1 MAQNNDS
8 IRRACKEFEQD
19 LVLYYYGERGREESK
34 ELENHLEGCG
44 SCRQFLADLRRLLP
58 LTVKPDDPPQ
68 PFWENYSKEMQER
81 LAAIAQRGRWWR
93 DLASLFRPW
102 PVPALATAL
111 VLILA
116 LTLTFGKRIWR
127 SQDLPP
133 DEEAVLEILPMA
145 ENLDFFKAM
154 DLLDS
159 MDLLEDTGGPGNGS
173 V

>member
-1 MAQNNDS
+1 MAQDNDL

-34 ELENHLEGCG
+34 EL
-44 SCRQFLADLRRLLP
+44 
-58 LTVKPDDPPQ
+58 
-68 PFWENYSKEMQER
+68 ENYSKEMQER

-102 PVPALATAL
+102 PVPPLATAL

-133 DEEAVLEILPMA
+133 AEEAVLEILPMA

-154 DLLDS
+154 GLLDS
-159 MDLLEDTGGPGNGS
+159 MALLEDTGGPGNGS

>member
-1 MAQNNDS
+1 MAQDNDL

-81 LAAIAQRGRWWR
+81 LAAIAKRARGGQVRAPLSGPGRRPREGR
-93 DLASLFRPW
+93 DLA
-102 PVPALATAL
+102 
-111 VLILA
+111 
-116 LTLTFGKRIWR
+116 
-127 SQDLPP
+127 
-133 DEEAVLEILPMA
+133 
-145 ENLDFFKAM
+145 
-154 DLLDS
+154 
-159 MDLLEDTGGPGNGS
+159 
-173 V
+173 